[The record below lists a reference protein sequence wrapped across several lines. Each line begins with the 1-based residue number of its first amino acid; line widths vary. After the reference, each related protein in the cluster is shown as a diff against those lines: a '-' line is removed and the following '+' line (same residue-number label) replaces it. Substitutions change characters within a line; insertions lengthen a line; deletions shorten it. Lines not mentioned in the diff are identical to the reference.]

1 MFNTITP
8 NGDGFNDQWVI
19 KNIESYP
26 LCKVSV
32 FSRWGQRVFYNIGYP
47 DSRKWDGTYNG
58 QNLPTD
64 TYYYTINTG
73 SVIGESTY
81 SGYINLIR

>member
-1 MFNTITP
+1 MFNTTP

-26 LCKVSV
+26 LCRVSI
-32 FSRWGQRVFYNIGYP
+32 FSRWGQRVFTTLAIPIVESGMAP
-47 DSRKWDGTYNG
+47 TMD
-58 QNLPTD
+58 NLPAD
-64 TYYYTINTG
+64 TYYYTIETG
-73 SVIGESTY
+73 SIIGESTY